1 MKIKILSILALLL
14 TMTQGAWADD
24 KADYGVLNGEF
35 SVSAGKKV
43 HFSQGNLR
51 AFYNSSESWE
61 WYFSTNQWDYV
72 GYADGNKLIID
83 DGILSSDSHSVDL
96 FCWSTNVTYYGIHN
110 SKDDGTYNGSFK
122 DWGTNAIING
132 GSKANIWYT
141 PSQDEWTY
149 LLNTRSGSTI
159 GATANARYTY
169 ATINTDGTSENGM
182 ILFPDGVTF
191 EASEAT
197 TWGTINNNSNWST
210 KCTTDQWAALEAKGC
225 VFLPTAGWR
234 SGTNEGGGA
243 EDRGRYWL
251 ATSIDNNSA
260 YSIFFGTA
268 SGTAANDYYRRFGRS
283 VRLVIESHTITYNA
297 NGGTGSVDAQPKYT
311 GLDRTL
317 SDGTGLTRSGYIL
330 DGWATTADGAKVYD
344 LGATYTADA
353 DVTLYAHWTPVNDV
367 TWDATDEEKSN
378 WSISPVNPV
387 TVGAAVTAT
396 YSGSRHVKSVTYRPA
411 GTIGGQFT
419 VNASGD
425 KVYFSKGNLQYIG
438 SAATPYW
445 KFADNQW
452 DYLGTSSGQNSSAT
466 NVDRDLFGWGTKTD
480 PYKTSDQ
487 SNSYS
492 WNEWGEN
499 AITNGGN
506 RINSGWRTLES
517 TEWAYLWNSRDNAA
531 NLLTLATV
539 NNVTGLILMPDGWT
553 ASGVALTVTTANY
566 TTNNI
571 NSTDWNT
578 LEQQGCVFLPAGGYR
593 HGTEIIYAGSYGAYW
608 SSTSTSSDKA
618 TKATS
623 MDFSSS
629 KVEAYNTNRSTGC
642 SVRLVR
648 PVVELSPN
656 AEKTV
661 WTLASMPA
669 YDIELSAEYYDEV
682 TLTDGEAITALN
694 TYTGQEIWVN
704 YTRSFTADK
713 ASTVC
718 LPFAYTKKTGDGSFY
733 AFSGIEK
740 VDNEYIATMTEP
752 GTSTLSANTPY
763 LYKAATTG
771 NADFSGTYAIPAS
784 ITAGETTSGDWTFK
798 GTYSTIEWTDA
809 PEEPTYGFSAQA
821 ANDGITQGQFVK
833 VGSYVRIK
841 PMRCYLQYNGSDSQF
856 ANARALMTRAAATTS
871 DDTLPETIGVRLI
884 SANGEVTA
892 IGTLY
897 TRTGEVSF
905 DSEAWYTLDGK
916 RLNAKPNTK
925 GIYVNNGK
933 KVVIK

>member
-1 MKIKILSILALLL
+1 MKDKLLSLFALLL
-14 TMTQGAWADD
+14 TMVQGVWADD

-35 SVSAGKKV
+35 SVSAVKKV
-43 HFSQGNLR
+43 HFSRGNLR

-72 GYADGNKLIID
+72 GYADGSTLIN
-83 DGILSSDSHSVDL
+83 GNGTLSSVSHSVDL
-96 FCWSTNVTYYGIHN
+96 FCWSTNATYYGIHN
-110 SKDDGTYNGSFK
+110 SKENGIYNGSFK

-132 GSKANIWYT
+132 GNKTNIWYT

-191 EASEAT
+191 ETSEAT
-197 TWGTINNNSNWST
+197 TWGTINNNSNWTT

-234 SGTNEGGGA
+234 RGTDEGGGA

-251 ATSIDNNSA
+251 ATSKGEGGDSA

-268 SGTAANDYYRRFGRS
+268 STTAANDYYRRFGRS

-297 NGGTGSVDAQPKYT
+297 NGGEGSVDVLPKYT
-311 GLDRTL
+311 GLDRML
-317 SDGTGLTRSGYIL
+317 SDGTGLSREGYIF
-330 DGWATTADGAKVYD
+330 DGWATSSDGDVVYAA
-344 LGATYTADA
+344 GATYSADA
-353 DVTLYAHWTPVNDV
+353 AITLYAHWTPVYNV
-367 TWDATDEEKSN
+367 TRDATMSAD
-378 WSISPVNPV
+378 WLISSTSAVA
-387 TVGAAVTAT
+387 GATVTAT
-396 YSGSRHVKSVTYRPA
+396 FNSGSRHVKSVTYRPA

-419 VNASGD
+419 INGSGD

-452 DYLGTSSGQNSSAT
+452 DYLGTSTGQNSSAT

-480 PYKTSDQ
+480 PYKTSDV
-487 SNSYS
+487 NTSYS

-531 NLLTLATV
+531 NLRTLATV

-578 LEQQGCVFLPAGGYR
+578 LELQGCVFLPAEGYR
-593 HGTEIIYAGSYGAYW
+593 HGTEIIDAGSYGAYW
-608 SSTSTSSDKA
+608 SSTSTSSV
-618 TKATS
+618 KATS

-629 KVEAYNTNRSTGC
+629 TVEAYNTNRSTGC
-642 SVRLVR
+642 SVRLVKA
-648 PVVELSPN
+648 VSSLELTPN

-740 VDNEYIATMTEP
+740 VGSEYIATMTEP
-752 GTSTLSANTPY
+752 GTSTLTANTPY
-763 LYKAATTG
+763 LYKAETTG
-771 NADFSGTYAIPAS
+771 VTDFSGTYTLPAA
-784 ITAGETTSGDWTFK
+784 ITAGTTTSGDWKFV
-798 GTYSTIEWTDA
+798 GTYTTQSWDA
-809 PEEPTYGFSAQA
+809 APTGFYGFSAQA
-821 ANDGITQGQFVK
+821 ANDGITQGEFVK
-833 VGSYVRIK
+833 VGAYVRVK
-841 PMRCYLQYNGSDSQF
+841 PMRCYLKYKDGTADYS
-856 ANARALMTRAAATTS
+856 AARSFSGVPNTLS
-871 DDTLPETIGVRLI
+871 EPLPEKITVRLI
-884 SANGEVTA
+884 DANGEVTG
-892 IGTLY
+892 IGSLNTQ
-897 TRTGEVSF
+897 TGEVSF
-905 DSEAWYTLDGK
+905 DSKTWYTLDGV
-916 RLNAKPNTK
+916 RLNAQPTQK

-933 KVVIK
+933 KVVVK

>member
-1 MKIKILSILALLL
+1 MKTKILSILALLL
-14 TMTQGAWADD
+14 TMVQGVWADD
-24 KADYGVLNGEF
+24 KAEYGVLNGEF

-43 HFSQGNLR
+43 HFSRGNLR

-61 WYFSTNQWDYV
+61 WYFSTNQYDYV
-72 GYADGNKLIID
+72 GYADGSTLING
-83 DGILSSDSHSVDL
+83 DGTLSSDSHSVDL
-96 FCWSTNVTYYGIHN
+96 FCWSTNATYYGIHN
-110 SKDDGTYNGSFK
+110 SKDNGTYSGSFK

-132 GSKANIWYT
+132 GNKANIWYT

-149 LLNTRSGSTI
+149 LMSTRSTTTTNMPTGTNSGT
-159 GATANARYTY
+159 ARYTK
-169 ATINTDGTSENGM
+169 ATVASEAGL
-182 ILFPDGVTF
+182 ILFPDNYAHPTGASVTVSS
-191 EASEAT
+191 AAY
-197 TWGTINNNSNWST
+197 NNNDSGFGTFTVNAENWA
-210 KCTTDQWAALEAKGC
+210 KMEAAGA

-234 SGTNEGGGA
+234 SGTDEGGGA

-251 ATSIDNNSA
+251 ATSKGDDSA
-260 YSIFFGTA
+260 YSIFFGAA
-268 SGTAANDYYRRFGRS
+268 SKTAANDYYRRFGRS

-330 DGWATTADGAKVYD
+330 DGWATIADGAKVYD

-411 GTIGGQFT
+411 GTIGGKFT
-419 VNASGD
+419 INGSGD
-425 KVYFSKGNLQYIG
+425 KVYFSKGNLQYVG
-438 SAATPYW
+438 TWQFAA
-445 KFADNQW
+445 NQY
-452 DYLGTSSGQNSSAT
+452 DIFGASQS
-466 NVDRDLFGWGTKTD
+466 DDHRDLFGWGTKTN
-480 PYKTSDQ
+480 PNETSTTNGD
-487 SNSYS
+487 YS
-492 WNEWGEN
+492 WAEWGEN
-499 AITNGGN
+499 AITNGCM
-506 RINSGWRTLES
+506 GWHTLES
-517 TEWAYLWNSRDNAA
+517 TEWAYLLNSRDNAA
-531 NLLTLATV
+531 NLRTLATV

-593 HGTEIIYAGSYGAYW
+593 HGTGIIYAGSYGAYW

-618 TKATS
+618 TS
-623 MDFSSS
+623 MDFRSS

-682 TLTDGEAITALN
+682 TLTDGSAITALN
-694 TYTGQEIWVN
+694 TYTRQEIWVN

-740 VDNEYIATMTEP
+740 VGSEYIATMTEP
-752 GTSTLSANTPY
+752 GTSTLTANTPY

-771 NADFSGTYAIPAS
+771 DADFSGTYAIPAS
-784 ITAGETTSGDWTFK
+784 IEAGTTTSGDWTFR
-798 GTYSTIEWTDA
+798 GTYSRLA
-809 PEEPTYGFSAQA
+809 YGTTPFDDPVFGFA
-821 ANDGITQGQFVK
+821 ANDGTGENAAVAGEFV
-833 VGSYVRIK
+833 
-841 PMRCYLQYNGSDSQF
+841 
-856 ANARALMTRAAATTS
+856 RADEGAFIPAFRAFLKYAGD
-871 DDTLPETIGVRLI
+871 DDTFKARGTRSGKTVVPEYITVRLI
-884 SANGEVTA
+884 GKNGDVDAIGEISLSTGEVT
-892 IGTLY
+892 
-897 TRTGEVSF
+897 F
-905 DSEAWYTLDGK
+905 DSNAWYDLGGRK
-916 RLNAKPNTK
+916 LAEKPTQR
-925 GIYVNNGK
+925 GIYINGNK
-933 KVVIK
+933 KVVLH

>member
-1 MKIKILSILALLL
+1 M
-14 TMTQGAWADD
+14 
-24 KADYGVLNGEF
+24 
-35 SVSAGKKV
+35 
-43 HFSQGNLR
+43 
-51 AFYNSSESWE
+51 
-61 WYFSTNQWDYV
+61 
-72 GYADGNKLIID
+72 
-83 DGILSSDSHSVDL
+83 
-96 FCWSTNVTYYGIHN
+96 
-110 SKDDGTYNGSFK
+110 
-122 DWGTNAIING
+122 
-132 GSKANIWYT
+132 
-141 PSQDEWTY
+141 
-149 LLNTRSGSTI
+149 
-159 GATANARYTY
+159 
-169 ATINTDGTSENGM
+169 
-182 ILFPDGVTF
+182 
-191 EASEAT
+191 
-197 TWGTINNNSNWST
+197 
-210 KCTTDQWAALEAKGC
+210 
-225 VFLPTAGWR
+225 
-234 SGTNEGGGA
+234 
-243 EDRGRYWL
+243 
-251 ATSIDNNSA
+251 
-260 YSIFFGTA
+260 
-268 SGTAANDYYRRFGRS
+268 
-283 VRLVIESHTITYNA
+283 
-297 NGGTGSVDAQPKYT
+297 
-311 GLDRTL
+311 
-317 SDGTGLTRSGYIL
+317 
-330 DGWATTADGAKVYD
+330 
-344 LGATYTADA
+344 
-353 DVTLYAHWTPVNDV
+353 
-367 TWDATDEEKSN
+367 DATMSEGWTIDPAG
-378 WSISPVNPV
+378 PVV
-387 TVGAAVTAT
+387 EGVEVTAT
-396 YSGSRHVKSVTYRPA
+396 YSGSRHAKSVTYRPA

-419 VNASGD
+419 INGSGD

-452 DYLGTSSGQNSSAT
+452 DYLDTSTGQNSSAT

-480 PYKTSDQ
+480 PNKTS
-487 SNSYS
+487 NENTSYS

-531 NLLTLATV
+531 NLRTLATV

-593 HGTEIIYAGSYGAYW
+593 HGTEIIKAGSYGAYW

-618 TKATS
+618 TS

-629 KVEAYNTNRSTGC
+629 TVEAYNTNRSTGC
-642 SVRLVR
+642 SVRLVKA
-648 PVVELSPN
+648 VSSLELTPN

-740 VDNEYIATMTEP
+740 VGSEYIATMTEP
-752 GTSTLSANTPY
+752 GTSTLTANTPY
-763 LYKAATTG
+763 LYKAETTG
-771 NADFSGTYAIPAS
+771 VTDFSGTYAIPAS
-784 ITAGETTSGDWTFK
+784 ITAGTTTSGDWTFI
-798 GTYSTIEWTDA
+798 GTYSTINWTEA
-809 PEEPTYGFSAQA
+809 PTGIYGFSAQA
-821 ANDGITQGQFVK
+821 ANAGITQGQFVK
-833 VGSYVRIK
+833 VGAYVRIK
-841 PMRCYLQYNGSDSQF
+841 PMRAYLQYTGSDSQF

-892 IGTLY
+892 IGTLH

>member
-1 MKIKILSILALLL
+1 MKTKILSILALLL
-14 TMTQGAWADD
+14 TMVQGAWADD
-24 KADYGVLNGEF
+24 KTDYGVLNGEF
-35 SVSAGKKV
+35 SVSAVKKV
-43 HFSQGNLR
+43 HFSRGNLR
-51 AFYNSSESWE
+51 AYYHLAEVWAWSFA
-61 WYFSTNQWDYV
+61 TNQYDYV
-72 GYADGNKLIID
+72 GKDDGNTLISG
-83 DGILSSDSHSVDL
+83 DGKLSSTNHYVDL
-96 FCWSTNVTYYGIHN
+96 FCWSTNATYFGIHN
-110 SKDDGTYNGSFK
+110 STENSTYSGSFK
-122 DWGTNAIING
+122 DWGTNAISNG
-132 GSKANIWYT
+132 GDKANIWYT

-149 LLNTRSGSTI
+149 LMNTR
-159 GATANARYTY
+159 ATTTTNMPTGTNSSAARYTM
-169 ATINTDGTSENGM
+169 ATVANKAGL
-182 ILFPDGVTF
+182 ILFPDNYAHPNDASVTVNSAAYNNVYYIDNSGF
-191 EASEAT
+191 GTFTVNAENWAKMEAA
-197 TWGTINNNSNWST
+197 G
-210 KCTTDQWAALEAKGC
+210 A

-234 SGTNEGGGA
+234 SGNDGGGA
-243 EDRGRYWL
+243 GDRGRYWL

-268 SGTAANDYYRRFGRS
+268 SGTAANDYYLRFGRS

-317 SDGTGLTRSGYIL
+317 SDGTGLSREGYIF
-330 DGWATTADGAKVYD
+330 DGWATSSDGDVVYAA
-344 LGATYTADA
+344 GAIYSADA
-353 DVTLYAHWTPVNDV
+353 AITLYAHWTPVYNV
-367 TWDATDEEKSN
+367 TMDATMSEGWTIDPAG
-378 WSISPVNPV
+378 PVAEGV
-387 TVGAAVTAT
+387 EVTAT

-419 VNASGD
+419 INGSGD
-425 KVYFSKGNLQYIG
+425 KVQFSKGNLQYVG
-438 SAATPYW
+438 TWQFAA
-445 KFADNQW
+445 NQY
-452 DYLGTSSGQNSSAT
+452 DIFGASQS
-466 NVDRDLFGWGTKTD
+466 DDHRDLFGWGTKTN
-480 PYKTSDQ
+480 PNNTSTTNGD
-487 SNSYS
+487 YS
-492 WNEWGEN
+492 WAEWGEN
-499 AITNGGN
+499 TITNGCM
-506 RINSGWRTLES
+506 GWRTLTKDEWGYLFTDRTNAS
-517 TEWAYLWNSRDNAA
+517 TLR
-531 NLLTLATV
+531 TFATV
-539 NNVTGLILMPDGWT
+539 NSVTGLILMPDGWT

-593 HGTEIIYAGSYGAYW
+593 HGTEIINAGSYGAYW
-608 SSTSTSSDKA
+608 SSTSTSSE
-618 TKATS
+618 KATS
-623 MDFSSS
+623 MDFSIS
-629 KVEAYNTNRSTGC
+629 KVEAYITNRSTGC

-669 YDIELSAEYYDEV
+669 YDIELSAEYYDGV

-784 ITAGETTSGDWTFK
+784 IEAGETTSGDWTFK
-798 GTYSTIEWTDA
+798 GTYSTIEWTSA
-809 PEEPTYGFSAQA
+809 PTEPTYGFSAQD
-821 ANDGITQGQFVK
+821 ANAGITQGQFVK

-841 PMRCYLQYNGSDSQF
+841 PMRAYLQYNGSDSQF
-856 ANARALMTRAAATTS
+856 TNARSLTRAAATTS

>member
-1 MKIKILSILALLL
+1 MFL
-14 TMTQGAWADD
+14 MTQGAWADD
-24 KADYGVLNGEF
+24 KTDYGVLNGEF
-35 SVSAGKKV
+35 SVSAVKKV
-43 HFSQGNLR
+43 HFSRGNLR
-51 AFYNSSESWE
+51 AFYYMSGSWG
-61 WYFSTNQWDYV
+61 WYFPENQWDYV
-72 GYADGNKLIID
+72 GKAEGNTIIN
-83 DGILSSDSHSVDL
+83 GNGTLSSTNHFVDL
-96 FCWSTNVTYYGIHN
+96 FCWSTNATYYGIN
-110 SKDDGTYNGSFK
+110 DSKDYGTYNGSFK

-149 LLNTRSGSTI
+149 LVNTRSGSTI

-197 TWGTINNNSNWST
+197 TWGTINNNSNWTT

-234 SGTNEGGGA
+234 RGTDEGGGT

-251 ATSIDNNSA
+251 ATSKGEGDDSA

-268 SGTAANDYYRRFGRS
+268 SGTAANDYYRQFGRS

-317 SDGTGLTRSGYIL
+317 SDGTGLSREGYIF
-330 DGWATTADGAKVYD
+330 DGWATSSDGDVVYAA
-344 LGATYTADA
+344 GAIYSADA
-353 DVTLYAHWTPVNDV
+353 AITLYAHWTPVYNV
-367 TWDATDEEKSN
+367 TMDATMSEGWTIDPAG
-378 WSISPVNPV
+378 PVAEGV
-387 TVGAAVTAT
+387 EVTAT

-419 VNASGD
+419 INGSGD

-452 DYLGTSSGQNSSAT
+452 DYLGTSTGQNSSAT
-466 NVDRDLFGWGTKTD
+466 NVNRDLFGWGTKTD
-480 PYKTSDQ
+480 PYKTSDV
-487 SNSYS
+487 NTSYS

-531 NLLTLATV
+531 NLRTLATV

-593 HGTEIIYAGSYGAYW
+593 HGTGIIDAGSYGAYW
-608 SSTSTSSDKA
+608 SSTSTSSNKG
-618 TKATS
+618 TS
-623 MDFSSS
+623 WDFSSS
-629 KVEAYNTNRSTGC
+629 TVEAYITNRSTGC

-648 PVVELSPN
+648 PFVELSPN

-740 VDNEYIATMTEP
+740 VGSEYIATMTEP
-752 GTSTLSANTPY
+752 GTSTLTANTPY

-771 NADFSGTYAIPAS
+771 DANFSGTYAIPAS
-784 ITAGETTSGDWTFK
+784 ITAGTTTSGDWKFV
-798 GTYSTIEWTDA
+798 GTYTTQSWTSA
-809 PEEPTYGFSAQA
+809 PTGTYGFSAKDA
-821 ANDGITQGQFVK
+821 TGGISQGEFVK
-833 VGSYVRIK
+833 VGAYVRVK
-841 PMRCYLQYNGSDSQF
+841 PMRCYLTYKDGAEDYSAARGFSDVPNTLSEP
-856 ANARALMTRAAATTS
+856 
-871 DDTLPETIGVRLI
+871 LPEKITVRFI
-884 SANGEVTA
+884 DANGEVTG
-892 IGTLY
+892 IGSLNTQ
-897 TRTGEVSF
+897 TGEVSF
-905 DSEAWYTLDGK
+905 DSKTWYTLDGV
-916 RLNAKPNTK
+916 RLNAQPTQK

-933 KVVIK
+933 KVVVK

>member
-1 MKIKILSILALLL
+1 MIEKLLSLFALLL

-51 AFYNSSESWE
+51 AFYNLSESWE
-61 WYFSTNQWDYV
+61 WSFATNQYDYV
-72 GYADGNKLIID
+72 GYADGSTLIN
-83 DGILSSDSHSVDL
+83 GNGTLSSTNHFVDL
-96 FCWSTNVTYYGIHN
+96 FCWSTNATYYGIHN
-110 SKDDGTYNGSFK
+110 SKENGTYNGSFR
-122 DWGTNAIING
+122 DWGANAINNG
-132 GSKANIWYT
+132 GDKANIWYT

-197 TWGTINNNSNWST
+197 TWGTINNNSNWTT

-234 SGTNEGGGA
+234 RGTDEGGGT

-251 ATSIDNNSA
+251 ATSKGDDSA
-260 YSIFFGTA
+260 YSIFFGAA
-268 SGTAANDYYRRFGRS
+268 SGTPANDYYRRFGRS

-317 SDGTGLTRSGYIL
+317 SDGTGLSREGYIF
-330 DGWATTADGAKVYD
+330 DGWATSSDGDVVYAA
-344 LGATYTADA
+344 GAIYSADA
-353 DVTLYAHWTPVNDV
+353 AITLYAHWTPVYNV
-367 TWDATDEEKSN
+367 TMDATMSEGWTIDPAG
-378 WSISPVNPV
+378 PVAEGV
-387 TVGAAVTAT
+387 EVTAT

-419 VNASGD
+419 INGSGD
-425 KVYFSKGNLQYIG
+425 KVYFSQGNLQYVG
-438 SAATPYW
+438 TWQFAA
-445 KFADNQW
+445 NQY
-452 DYLGTSSGQNSSAT
+452 DIFGASQS
-466 NVDRDLFGWGTKTD
+466 DDHRDLFGWGTKTN
-480 PYKTSDQ
+480 PNETSTTNGD
-487 SNSYS
+487 YS
-492 WNEWGEN
+492 WAEWGEN
-499 AITNGGN
+499 TITNGCM
-506 RINSGWRTLES
+506 GWRTL
-517 TEWAYLWNSRDNAA
+517 TKDEWGYLFTDRANAT
-531 NLLTLATV
+531 TLRTFATV
-539 NNVTGLILMPDGWT
+539 NSVTGLILMPDGWT
-553 ASGVALTVTTANY
+553 ASGVSLTITTANY

-578 LEQQGCVFLPAGGYR
+578 LEQQGCVFLPAGGFR
-593 HGTEIIYAGSYGAYW
+593 HGKEIIDAGSYGAYW
-608 SSTSTSSDKA
+608 SSTSTSSD
-618 TKATS
+618 KATS

-718 LPFAYTKKTGDGSFY
+718 LPFAYTKKTGEKFYEFTGITKDG
-733 AFSGIEK
+733 
-740 VDNEYIATMTEP
+740 DEYVATMTLYS
-752 GTSTLSANTPY
+752 GANLVANTPY
-763 LYKAATTG
+763 LYKSTTTG
-771 NADFSGTYAIPAS
+771 VTDFSGTYTLPAA
-784 ITAGETTSGDWTFK
+784 ITAGTTTSGDWKFV
-798 GTYSTIEWTDA
+798 GTYTTQSWDA
-809 PEEPTYGFSAQA
+809 APTGIYGFSARA
-821 ANDGITQGQFVK
+821 TGGITQGEFVK
-833 VGSYVRIK
+833 VGDYVRVK
-841 PMRCYLQYNGSDSQF
+841 PMRCYLKYKDGKEDYSSARGFSDVPNTLSEP
-856 ANARALMTRAAATTS
+856 
-871 DDTLPETIGVRLI
+871 LPETIKVRFI
-884 SANGEVTA
+884 DANGEVTG
-892 IGTLY
+892 IGSLNTQ
-897 TRTGEVSF
+897 TGEVSF
-905 DSEAWYTLDGK
+905 DSKTWYTLDGV
-916 RLNAKPNTK
+916 RLNAQPTQK

-933 KVVIK
+933 KVVVK

>member
-740 VDNEYIATMTEP
+740 VGSEYIATMTEP
-752 GTSTLSANTPY
+752 GTSTLTANTPY
-763 LYKAATTG
+763 LYKAETTG
-771 NADFSGTYAIPAS
+771 VTDFSGTYAIPAS
-784 ITAGETTSGDWTFK
+784 IEAGTTTSGDWKFV
-798 GTYSTIEWTDA
+798 GTYTTQTWDVA
-809 PEEPTYGFSAQA
+809 PTGIYGFSAKD
-821 ANDGITQGQFVK
+821 ANDGITQGEFVK
-833 VGSYVRIK
+833 VGAYVRVK
-841 PMRCYLQYNGSDSQF
+841 PMRCYLKYKDGTEDYSAARSFSDVPNTLSEP
-856 ANARALMTRAAATTS
+856 
-871 DDTLPETIGVRLI
+871 LPEKIKVRFVD
-884 SANGEVTA
+884 ANGEVTG
-892 IGTLY
+892 IGTLD
-897 TRTGEVSF
+897 TQTGEVNF
-905 DSEAWYTLDGK
+905 DSKAWYTLDGV
-916 RLNAKPNTK
+916 RLNAQPTQK

>member
-1 MKIKILSILALLL
+1 MKTKILSILALLL
-14 TMTQGAWADD
+14 TMVQGAWADD

-35 SVSAGKKV
+35 SVSAVKKV
-43 HFSQGNLR
+43 HFSRGNLR

-72 GYADGNKLIID
+72 GYADGSTLIN
-83 DGILSSDSHSVDL
+83 GNGTLSSDSHSVDL
-96 FCWSTNVTYYGIHN
+96 FCWSTNATYYGIN
-110 SKDDGTYNGSFK
+110 DSKDYGTYNDSFR
-122 DWGTNAIING
+122 DWGANAINNG

-149 LLNTRSGSTI
+149 LMNTRSGSTV

-169 ATINTDGTSENGM
+169 ATINTDGTSANGM

-197 TWGTINNNSNWST
+197 TWGTINGNSDWTT

-234 SGTNEGGGA
+234 RGSDEGGGA
-243 EDRGRYWL
+243 GDRGRYWL
-251 ATSIDNNSA
+251 ATAKGDDSA
-260 YSIFFGTA
+260 YSIVFGTA
-268 SGTAANDYYRRFGRS
+268 SKTAANDYYRQFGRS

-297 NGGTGSVDAQPKYT
+297 NGGTGSVDALPKYM

-317 SDGTGLTRSGYIL
+317 SDGTGLSREGYIF
-330 DGWATTADGAKVYD
+330 DGWATSSDGDVVYAA
-344 LGATYTADA
+344 GATYSVDA
-353 DVTLYAHWTPVNDV
+353 AITLYAHWTHVYNV
-367 TWDATDEEKSN
+367 TMDATMSEGWTIDPAG
-378 WSISPVNPV
+378 PVAEGV
-387 TVGAAVTAT
+387 EVTAT

-419 VNASGD
+419 INGSGD
-425 KVYFSKGNLQYIG
+425 KVYFSKGNLQYVG
-438 SAATPYW
+438 TWQFAA
-445 KFADNQW
+445 NQY
-452 DYLGTSSGQNSSAT
+452 DIFGASQS
-466 NVDRDLFGWGTKTD
+466 DDHRDLFGWGTKTN
-480 PYKTSDQ
+480 PNETSTTNGD
-487 SNSYS
+487 YS
-492 WNEWGEN
+492 WAEWGEN
-499 AITNGGN
+499 TITNGCM
-506 RINSGWRTLES
+506 GWRTLTKDEWGYLFTDRANAS
-517 TEWAYLWNSRDNAA
+517 TLR
-531 NLLTLATV
+531 TFATV
-539 NNVTGLILMPDGWT
+539 NSVTGLILMPDGWT
-553 ASGVALTVTTANY
+553 ASGVSLTITTANY

-593 HGTEIIYAGSYGAYW
+593 HGTGIIDAGSYGAYW
-608 SSTSTSSDKA
+608 SSTSTISD
-618 TKATS
+618 KATS

-642 SVRLVR
+642 SVRLVKA
-648 PVVELSPN
+648 VSSLTPN
-656 AEKTV
+656 GDKTE
-661 WTLASMPA
+661 WTITMPA

-740 VDNEYIATMTEP
+740 VGSEYIATMTEP
-752 GTSTLSANTPY
+752 GTSTLTANTPY
-763 LYKAATTG
+763 LYKAETTG
-771 NADFSGTYAIPAS
+771 VTDFSGTYAIPAS
-784 ITAGETTSGDWTFK
+784 ITAGTTISGYWTFK

-809 PEEPTYGFSAQA
+809 PEEPTYGFSAQN
-821 ANDGITQGQFVK
+821 ANAGITQGQFVK